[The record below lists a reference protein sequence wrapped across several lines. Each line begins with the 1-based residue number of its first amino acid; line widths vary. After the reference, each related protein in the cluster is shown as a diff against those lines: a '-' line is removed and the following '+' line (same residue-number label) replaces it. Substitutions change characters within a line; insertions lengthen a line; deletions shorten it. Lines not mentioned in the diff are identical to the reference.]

1 MIIIHIESGL
11 GNQMLSYC
19 EYLSL
24 KYANPN
30 QEFFA
35 ETIVFEIPECN
46 EVICQWNGYELE
58 KIFGI
63 KEPKNIKSLFSDD
76 EWTCLLYTSGSQWR
90 EAGVYFLLL
99 GISGLLFPL
108 HSVNQN
114 ILLVKG
120 ESKKILYLEIS
131 RR

>member
-76 EWTCLLYTSGSQWR
+76 EWTQI
-90 EAGVYFLLL
+90 
-99 GISGLLFPL
+99 ISEIRATKFWIHNWNYPVVFTEVLNRHGLQLDYYRYGRPA
-108 HSVNQN
+108 
-114 ILLVKG
+114 
-120 ESKKILYLEIS
+120 
-131 RR
+131 

>member
-46 EVICQWNGYELE
+46 QVIFQWNGY
-58 KIFGI
+58 
-63 KEPKNIKSLFSDD
+63 
-76 EWTCLLYTSGSQWR
+76 
-90 EAGVYFLLL
+90 
-99 GISGLLFPL
+99 
-108 HSVNQN
+108 
-114 ILLVKG
+114 
-120 ESKKILYLEIS
+120 
-131 RR
+131 